1 MQRRVIHARAGGWD
15 GIEPEGYR
23 PGAAVGIARHTIVG
37 GWKPDPGAPG
47 PQLELRFFELDPGTA
62 SRLERHEHE
71 HYVIVGRGIGHAV
84 VGERVEEVAAGDVIY
99 VAPLELHQFI
109 NRGDERFGFYCIVTA
124 ARDGAQIPE
133 KEEIERLLASPVG
146 PFIRPDAVPPPLR
159 RGA

>member
-124 ARDGAQIPE
+124 ARDGARIPE

>member
-1 MQRRVIHARAGGWD
+1 MCRHQTAPCFGSIAK
-15 GIEPEGYR
+15 PFR
-23 PGAAVGIARHTIVG
+23 PRCKPVTQHTIHQRN
-37 GWKPDPGAPG
+37 DPGRASVILDDEG
-47 PQLELRFFELDPGTA
+47 FFRDSDVLVEVLEIHRRIGV
-62 SRLERHEHE
+62 RHNRKLPCH
-71 HYVIVGRGIGHAV
+71 R
-84 VGERVEEVAAGDVIY
+84 DV
-99 VAPLELHQFI
+99 I

>member
-15 GIEPEGYR
+15 GVEPEGYR

-37 GWKPDPGAPG
+37 GWKPEPGAPG
-47 PQLELRFFELDPGTA
+47 PQLELRFFELDPGAA

-84 VGERVEEVAAGDVIY
+84 VGERVEEVSAGDVIY

-124 ARDGAQIPE
+124 ARDGARIPE

>member
-15 GIEPEGYR
+15 GVEPEGYR

-37 GWKPDPGAPG
+37 GWKPEPGAPG
-47 PQLELRFFELDPGTA
+47 PQLELRFFELDPGAA

-84 VGERVEEVAAGDVIY
+84 VGERVEEVSAGDVIY

-124 ARDGAQIPE
+124 ARDGARIPE
-133 KEEIERLLASPVG
+133 NEEIERLLASPVG

>member
-15 GIEPEGYR
+15 GVEPEGYR

-37 GWKPDPGAPG
+37 GWKPEPGAPG

-84 VGERVEEVAAGDVIY
+84 VGERVEEVSAGDVIY

-124 ARDGAQIPE
+124 ARDGARIPE